1 MNRKVTNQHRI
12 ARSLSIGVVALLMGF
27 TPVRAAR
34 AAEAYPQDKSLAETE
49 KQGDYYTARLQH
61 LDDNFRQINLVI
73 RVIQEKFPS
82 FLERLKPF
90 DDPELQNTLD
100 KLEKEHDALTKKFE
114 QFEQEIDE
122 LKRTLELKQ
131 QEIPPQSIEQLRK
144 DLAEADKEKKS
155 LDEELNRLNSG
166 GCDKW
171 EKFRDMRPVYVLIY
185 KGRIVPLDKPYYSSR
200 QGYIRKGGNMVPA
213 VEMKRVREGE
223 LVSQATNAGGC
234 LDKLLSN
241 LDPDKEYVNFQVCK
255 DSIGAFHLAVE
266 KVKQD
271 KIPYSWEPEK
281 DRTFIFVSGNPNDR
295 GPKPQK

>member
-49 KQGDYYTARLQH
+49 KQDDHYTARLQR
-61 LDDNFRQINLVI
+61 LDNNFRQINLVI
-73 RVIQEKFPS
+73 RVIQEKLPS
-82 FLERLKPF
+82 FLERLKSL

-100 KLEKEHDALTKKFE
+100 KLGKEHDALTKKFE

-131 QEIPPQSIEQLRK
+131 QEIPPQSIEQLGK
-144 DLAEADKEKKS
+144 ELAEADKDKKR

-185 KGRIVPLDKPYYSSR
+185 KGRIVPIEEPYYR
-200 QGYIRKGGNMVPA
+200 YRYGHVEEHGKDIPA
-213 VEMKRVREGE
+213 VEKKRVREGE
-223 LVSQATNAGGC
+223 LVRQAINAGGC
-234 LDKLLSN
+234 LHKLLSN
-241 LDPDKEYVNFQVCK
+241 LDPDKEYINFKVCK

-266 KVKQD
+266 KVRGL
-271 KIPYSWEPEK
+271 KIPYSWKPDV
-281 DRTFIFVSGNPNDR
+281 DRTFVFTEGDPNDR
-295 GPKPQK
+295 GPKNQK